1 MIHSFINRY
10 LRHIIILFAFAII
23 LLNFIVDYNFE
34 NTKWSRYVSNFTF
47 LISQYFI
54 VFLIYLITN
63 FSFQKTRPL
72 LILVIISTFFKTLFH
87 FTDIYLLKSMLI
99 VISIL
104 ISFYLI
110 YALVK
115 FQKER
120 SR

>member
-10 LRHIIILFAFAII
+10 LRHIVIFFAFAII
-23 LLNFIVDYNFE
+23 FLNFIVDYNLE
-34 NTKWSRYVSNFTF
+34 NTKWNRYVSNFTF

-54 VFLIYLITN
+54 VFLIYQTTN
-63 FSFQKTRPL
+63 FSSQKTKPL
-72 LILVIISTFFKTLFH
+72 LILVIISTFCKTLFH
-87 FTDIYLLKSMLI
+87 FSDVYILKSILTI
-99 VISIL
+99 ILIL